1 MQNSEYWKGR
11 FEALNEQLLHIG
23 EESIPYIEKRYDVAI
38 SNIQKEIEVFYR
50 RFAVENELTYA
61 EAKKILDSD
70 QRQEFQ
76 LILEDYIQK
85 GIENAIDQ
93 RWMKE
98 LENASTIYRMDR
110 LKALQIQ
117 MRQQIELLEA
127 EKEKKIHEVLEKTYE
142 QGYYHTVYEI
152 QKGIGAGSAFA
163 VLDATKLEK
172 VLSKPWAPD
181 GKNFSQ
187 RIWGDDRTTLLYQ
200 LETRLTQGI
209 IRGEGSNGIVKDI
222 SRALKSSKNAA
233 RRLVLTESAY
243 FASDSRLDAYQAL
256 EVEQYEFVATLDL
269 KTSSL
274 CRSMDGKVFNRSEY
288 KVGLN
293 APPLHVYCRSTTVP
307 YFDDEFTYGEE
318 RVARGEN
325 GKTHFLP
332 ADIKYPDWYEQY
344 VKTNP
349 NMQKQE
355 RMLRNLYFD
364 QKLYE
369 NYKRVLGS
377 DVIKSFDMFRNLK
390 YNNPDEW
397 NLIKTTYQGS
407 EFLQSQL
414 SYILNEEENFIPNYA
429 VIKASKVIAGFGTE
443 IPIRVEPALIERH
456 GGTVGEWMKKA
467 GKVQSEKYIFDV
479 HWYELNGKQYEMKLK
494 TRKEARK

>member
-1 MQNSEYWKGR
+1 MRNSEYWKGR
-11 FEALNEQLLHIG
+11 FEALNEQLLQIG
-23 EESIPYIEKRYDVAI
+23 EESIPYIEKRYGVAI

-50 RFAVENELTYA
+50 RFAAENELTYA
-61 EAKKILDSD
+61 DAKRILDSD

-76 LILEDYIQK
+76 LILEEYIRMGK
-85 GIENAIDQ
+85 ENALDQ
-93 RWMKE
+93 RWLKE

-110 LKALQIQ
+110 LKALQLQ

-127 EKEKKIHEVLEKTYE
+127 EKDKKLHEALGKTYE

-181 GKNFSQ
+181 GKNFSK
-187 RIWGDDRTTLLYQ
+187 RVWGDDKTSLLYQ
-200 LETRLTQGI
+200 LETRLTQGM
-209 IRGEGSNGIVKDI
+209 IRGEGAEKIIKDVTKVLNT
-222 SRALKSSKNAA
+222 SRVAA
-233 RRLVLTESAY
+233 KRLILTEGAY
-243 FASDSRLDAYQAL
+243 FASASRLDAYQAL
-256 EVEQYEFVATLDL
+256 EVDQYEFVATLDL

-318 RVARGEN
+318 RAARGEN

-332 ADIKYPDWYEQY
+332 ADNYPDWYEQY

-364 QKLYE
+364 QNLYE

-377 DVIKSFDMFRNLK
+377 DVIKSFDMFRNMK

-414 SYILNEEENFIPNYA
+414 SYILNEEENFIPNHA

-456 GGTVGEWMKKA
+456 GGESGQWKKKV

-479 HWYELNGKQYEMKLK
+479 HWYEFEGKQYEMKLK
-494 TRKEARK
+494 NRKEVQE